1 MSNISKCKICN
12 CHDYINEYINVI
24 HVQKLE
30 TSLNW
35 YPILPSYISY
45 WKDGKL
51 FVYCISKKSVRNV
64 LNSVLL
70 NFCAKECL
78 DSC

>member
-12 CHDYINEYINVI
+12 CHDYINEYINGI

-35 YPILPSYISY
+35 YPILTPTFHTGKMGNYSYIAFQ
-45 WKDGKL
+45 KIGPKC
-51 FVYCISKKSVRNV
+51 FEFRFIE
-64 LNSVLL
+64 LL
-70 NFCAKECL
+70 CKGMFR
-78 DSC
+78 